1 MRKESI
7 MPAVPMPIPEAA
19 ETPPPRK
26 RCTREEFERLL
37 ETGVFAG
44 QRYELIDG
52 DLIDKMGQNPPH
64 AYAIQLLSEWLAS
77 FLGMAIVRVRLPMQA
92 SGKDSER
99 SLPEPDLAIIR
110 ERKPEHAKRHP
121 RGDEM
126 ILVIE
131 VSDTTA
137 ASDQSRKSAL
147 YAAAG
152 VPEYWVLDLNRRMLV
167 VHREPDGVQYR
178 QTLLHPPE
186 ESISLPGRSESIR
199 VADILP
205 PA

>member
-1 MRKESI
+1 

-26 RCTREEFERLL
+26 RFTREEFDRLL

-44 QRYELIDG
+44 QRHELIDG

-77 FLGMAIVRVRLPMQA
+77 FLGMAIVRVQLPMHA
-92 SGKDSER
+92 SGKDSES
-99 SLPEPDLAIIR
+99 SLPEPDLAILR
-110 ERKPEHAKRHP
+110 ERKPEYARRHP
-121 RGDEM
+121 RGDELS
-126 ILVIE
+126 LVIE

-137 ASDQSRKSAL
+137 AFDQSRKSAL

-152 VPEYWVLDLNRRMLV
+152 VPEYWVLDLPRRMLV

-178 QTLLHPPE
+178 HIQLYPSE
-186 ESISLPGRSESIR
+186 ESISPPGRADSVR

>member
-1 MRKESI
+1 
-7 MPAVPMPIPEAA
+7 MPAVPMPIPETVESA
-19 ETPPPRK
+19 PPRK
-26 RCTREEFERLL
+26 RFTREEFERLL
-37 ETGVFAG
+37 ESGVFAG

-77 FLGMAIVRVRLPMQA
+77 FLGMKIVRVQLPMQA

-99 SLPEPDLAIIR
+99 SLPEPDLAVLR

-121 RGDEM
+121 RGDELS
-126 ILVIE
+126 LVIE

-137 ASDQSRKSAL
+137 AFDQSRKSAL

-152 VPEYWVLDLNRRMLV
+152 VPEYWVLDLPRRMLV
-167 VHREPDGVQYR
+167 VHRDPDGVQYR
-178 QTLLHPPE
+178 HIQLYPSE
-186 ESISLPGRSESIR
+186 ESISLPGRPESLK

-205 PA
+205 PV